1 MSSSKSLLWIHQSS
15 MSSERAAMSTLATG
29 FKQVSVADQNA
40 AKRTELFCFTTMSNC
55 NESIPRK

>member
-1 MSSSKSLLWIHQSS
+1 

-40 AKRTELFCFTTMSNC
+40 AKKLNYFVLQPCQIVMKVFQ
-55 NESIPRK
+55 ESKKAFHY